1 MVIARRALRRPPW
14 GGRPAYRAGFCSS
27 ASAPPRPAGGRRA
40 VADPVTRRGEFD
52 ECRFDLLDFGFGLFF
67 QAHQRI
73 PGGLVDPD
81 QFVELELE
89 RLCVAILGVL
99 DNEDHKKR
107 HDRRARI
114 DDELPGI
121 GPVKEGP
128 ATAHRTTTRIA
139 STKAVERSSC
149 CSTQRAKLAK
159 IERASVP
166 SPS

>member
-89 RLCVAILGVL
+89 RLRVAILSVL

-121 GPVKEGP
+121 GPVKEGARHRPQGHDKDRQHKGGRATELLLNP
-128 ATAHRTTTRIA
+128 AR
-139 STKAVERSSC
+139 KAGEDH
-149 CSTQRAKLAK
+149 AL
-159 IERASVP
+159 
-166 SPS
+166 